1 MELLPIV
8 YISLAVFSVIA
19 VVVIIISYI
28 SFKVRQKYGNYE
40 DDEILVDLKPSTIS
54 PAKKAIEKKRK
65 TVKYQI
71 ALRRKSKIKL
81 DKKGSN
87 PHTQSARR
95 ATMSRLEILNPI
107 KSTKVD
113 VPKDVPKKNRKTL
126 ADEDDILRHYS
137 DKDDDNFYTIR
148 GTKSD

>member
-19 VVVIIISYI
+19 VVVVIISYI
-28 SFKVRQKYGNYE
+28 SFKVRQKYGNYD

-65 TVKYQI
+65 AVKSQI

-81 DKKGSN
+81 DRKGSN
-87 PHTQSARR
+87 PRTQPAKRT
-95 ATMSRLEILNPI
+95 TMSRLEILNPI
-107 KSTKVD
+107 KTTKTD
-113 VPKDVPKKNRKTL
+113 MPKKNSKTL
-126 ADEDDILRHYS
+126 ADEDDILKHYS
-137 DKDDDNFYTIR
+137 DKDDDNFYTIK